1 MLPPHPPARR
11 KKTQSE
17 PAKRPA
23 CTPRST
29 APAPEKA
36 SRRTPHLR
44 ILGRTSTPPR
54 FITAKSRRL
63 AEC

>member
-11 KKTQSE
+11 KKSTPSQ
-17 PAKRPA
+17 PAKRAAQP
-23 CTPRST
+23 SSG
-29 APAPEKA
+29 EKA
-36 SRRTPHLR
+36 AKAVRQTPHLR
-44 ILGRTSTPPR
+44 ILGRTPTPPR